1 MPVFSLLAHP
11 AAYIPCSTEN
21 MLEDAEYREYW
32 LHHFEH
38 HFDTIVKLA
47 VEQYGESA
55 RERALACKR
64 DLVATLHRLRENP
77 HLLGRLDLLL
87 LDMLR
92 QEQLIAHGIPDPF
105 EKTKARENDA
115 MLAVYPRIV
124 AELDGHS
131 DPREALQLAVEGVFA
146 GNIFDLGAGATTK
159 LFANESPD
167 FLKVRDDVG
176 KKRPWLIDHFDAF
189 AGRLLR
195 PVPDNAPPYQ
205 QALFFCDNAGSD
217 FVLGVVPFCRWLA
230 QRRTRVVIAANRLP
244 ALNDMTVAEVRALLP
259 RLQAIDP
266 VLDRLVQHGII
277 TAIDSGGIAPLI
289 DLREI
294 SAEVNA
300 AAARTDLVI
309 LEGMGRACES
319 NLEAAFTVDSLKLA
333 MIKEEIVARRHGGKV
348 FDSLCRFDS
357 ASAV

>member
-11 AAYIPCSTEN
+11 SAYIPCSTEN

-32 LHHFEH
+32 LRHFET

-47 VEQYGESA
+47 IEQYGEPA

-64 DLVATLHRLRENP
+64 DLVATLHRLRGNP
-77 HLLGRLDLLL
+77 RLMGRLDLLL

-115 MLAVYPRIV
+115 MLALYPRIV
-124 AELDGHS
+124 GELDAHA
-131 DPREALQLAVEGVFA
+131 DLREALQLAVEGVFA
-146 GNIFDLGAGATTK
+146 GNIFDLGAGATTR
-159 LFANESPD
+159 LFASESPD

-176 KKRPWLIDHFDAF
+176 KKRPWLIDHFDAL
-189 AGRLLR
+189 AERLLR
-195 PVPDNAPPYQ
+195 AAPNHAPPYK

-217 FVLGVVPFCRWLA
+217 FVLGVMPFCRWLA
-230 QRRTRVVIAANRLP
+230 QRGTRVVIAANRLP
-244 ALNDMTVAEVRALLP
+244 ALNDMTVAEVRALIP

-289 DLREI
+289 DLREV
-294 SAEVNA
+294 SADVNA
-300 AAARTDLVI
+300 AAPRTDLVI

-348 FDSLCRFDS
+348 FDSLCRFDP
-357 ASAV
+357 ATPI